1 MTCMCEIVHVAE
13 KLHIQG
19 SLLVNLICEHY
30 IYNSIKSTL
39 AIILWISLV
48 NIKARGDYMWPLAF
62 VCNEATTVEP

>member
-1 MTCMCEIVHVAE
+1 MTE

-48 NIKARGDYMWPLAF
+48 NIKAGRGGGGDYMWPLAF
-62 VCNEATTVEP
+62 VCNQATTVEP